1 MDEIRTIREGD
12 LEAILGMNAAA
23 VQQTSHLDRGELQSL
38 VRMADYGRVMT
49 VDGEV
54 AAFLIALREGA
65 PYESANYQWFAAR
78 FPRFLYVDRIVVGAR
93 FRKRGIGSRM
103 YRDLFEF
110 ARGQAVGMIA
120 CEYNLVPPN
129 PASRAFHDSFGFR
142 ECGTQWVVDGTKQ
155 VSLQSADT
163 RQGPAANRPAAPGPA
178 DDG

>member
-1 MDEIRTIREGD
+1 MEELRTIREGD

-23 VQQTSHLDRGELQSL
+23 VQQTSRLDRGGLESL
-38 VRMADYGRVMT
+38 VGMASYGGVMP

-78 FPRFLYVDRIVVGAR
+78 FPRFLYVDRIVVGPR
-93 FRKRGIGSRM
+93 FRKRGIGSRL
-103 YRDLFEF
+103 YRDLFAF
-110 ARGQAVGMIA
+110 ARGQDVGMIA

-142 ECGTQWVVDGTKQ
+142 ECGTQWVDGGTKQ

-163 RQGPAANRPAAPGPA
+163 RQRPGSRPAG
-178 DDG
+178 